1 MWVMGKGGSKRS
13 KARTKFKVADL
24 ECLLQEVTFELRIRI
39 RISNQWKSWET
50 HLGRGNEWWCKVSDA
65 EKDLLY
71 LKIRKKPN
79 MTENGEQ
86 GEQEHEI
93 KLERHS
99 DIRWYRTCRSLGFIL
114 KAKEA
119 LESFMQG
126 SNLIQFTFLKLSFWL
141 LYGKRIIEEQEW
153 KERTLLGCHWCSPG
167 VKYGSRNDQRHI
179 LEAELIGLVQRLNV
193 SSETEESRM
202 TLRLYDLSNLVE
214 SGRNYWN
221 ESLGKEQIPGWRK
234 VHVGHVKFKRYTHLK
249 SLADSKTVTAQGRK
263 QVDETNQGVR
273 QRVFGA
279 HVKDTSLAH
288 W

>member
-1 MWVMGKGGSKRS
+1 M
-13 KARTKFKVADL
+13 
-24 ECLLQEVTFELRIRI
+24 
-39 RISNQWKSWET
+39 
-50 HLGRGNEWWCKVSDA
+50 
-65 EKDLLY
+65 
-71 LKIRKKPN
+71 
-79 MTENGEQ
+79 
-86 GEQEHEI
+86 
-93 KLERHS
+93 
-99 DIRWYRTCRSLGFIL
+99 GFIL

-221 ESLGKEQIPGWRK
+221 ESLGKEQIPG
-234 VHVGHVKFKRYTHLK
+234 
-249 SLADSKTVTAQGRK
+249 
-263 QVDETNQGVR
+263 
-273 QRVFGA
+273 
-279 HVKDTSLAH
+279 
-288 W
+288 